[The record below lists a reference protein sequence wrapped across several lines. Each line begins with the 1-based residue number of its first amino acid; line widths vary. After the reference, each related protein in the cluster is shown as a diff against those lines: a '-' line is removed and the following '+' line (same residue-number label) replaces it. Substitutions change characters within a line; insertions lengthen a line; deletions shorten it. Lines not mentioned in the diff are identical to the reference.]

1 MEKLACLKLKGKAE
15 PLTIGFGPT
24 KFLRETDWFYGYF
37 LSLNNLVLLVVLWG
51 NLREGR
57 CTVPARLQSEQ
68 KEREMEKVQ
77 LTYEAEIKWPSG
89 STISQCF
96 TPAFKKASSS
106 LDLEKAQSLLFSS
119 KELII
124 LRTLIQVYWTLFPFA
139 NSLSSLLMLYSN
151 SYTLLLSR
159 IPPA

>member
-37 LSLNNLVLLVVLWG
+37 LSLNNLVLLLV
-51 NLREGR
+51 NMRESQRGKMHCSCSFAIR
-57 CTVPARLQSEQ
+57 A
-68 KEREMEKVQ
+68 ERKRDGESAIDIRSRDQV
-77 LTYEAEIKWPSG
+77 TIWT
-89 STISQCF
+89 TISQCF
-96 TPAFKKASSS
+96 TPAFKKGFFVLGLGEGSELVIFFQRIDYFKNFNSS
-106 LDLEKAQSLLFSS
+106 LLN
-119 KELII
+119 LI
-124 LRTLIQVYWTLFPFA
+124 PMA

-151 SYTLLLSR
+151 SYTL